1 MKSPRT
7 AIDIGPDQIEQLN
20 AIAGAVGALSRS
32 GPTHGSPSWRVLV
45 KDIAAGK
52 IKVYN
57 PKATREERE
66 PRKAK
71 AKKKSKRPRTPGAP
85 DWWAPWYGNAMGID
99 VAMTRSGLNR
109 PALLA
114 LGLTF
119 GINPFL
125 KTPDIVIGRPEW
137 PADFVPSRPHWW
149 WEPADDGTMFAED
162 AVAAS
167 GLTVE
172 QLVAAGLVLVDDDNF
187 LAAPPAWAGWAAI
200 EKHSRQTQ

>member
-1 MKSPRT
+1 MRKPEKIMLS
-7 AIDIGPDQIEQLN
+7 AAEKAALN
-20 AIAGAVGALSRS
+20 EIAGKAGAFARS
-32 GPTHGSPSWRVLV
+32 GPTAGKPSFRVLLQEM
-45 KDIAAGK
+45 AAGTFVLFDK
-52 IKVYN
+52 
-57 PKATREERE
+57 
-66 PRKAK
+66 RKP
-71 AKKKSKRPRTPGAP
+71 KKKKEWKKKGAKSKIPGAP

-99 VAMTRSGLNR
+99 IAMTRSGLNR

-137 PADFVPSRPHWW
+137 TADFVPARPHWW

-172 QLVAAGLVLVDDDNF
+172 QLVAAGLVLVDDNAF